1 MLNHS
6 DDLEERVPALS
17 PEPSQAIS
25 PVEGAANIPRRMRRQ
40 APLTMRLRSTAVS
53 AIGNVLLLVGSAAT
67 TALVG
72 EALVRWLAPQQLVT
86 RRIDIFT
93 PVDTLGWEH
102 RPNVHT
108 LVNTGER
115 TVHFDTD
122 ADGFRVSHAGP
133 VVANHRI
140 LLIGDS
146 FMAAAQV
153 EYDSSLAGLLERRL
167 PGRLGKPVEVQNA
180 AVTAWDPPQYY
191 YRARRMLEHRQY
203 DLALVSIFLGNDINA
218 RGLAPLKPRA
228 EAEIHSLR
236 WPRNFSKREI
246 VDAVFYPINDHLT
259 EDSELFVLLKKKAQL
274 LLMRAGLTALYF
286 PDDFLKSE
294 AKSPRWEMTAEI
306 CAQIA
311 DVAKKHNVPV
321 LFFIVP
327 TDFQV
332 NQSTFRQYVRGFHID
347 PSTVDIEQ
355 PNRLFG
361 SALKERGLH
370 FIDALPAFREIRN
383 QRPLYGSVDPHFSAA
398 GHDALERLIE
408 PSVLAYM
415 QSAAQRQ

>member
-1 MLNHS
+1 MLNDPNGEPAVSPHS
-6 DDLEERVPALS
+6 TEGRPPLANNPLESRERTPRSVPK
-17 PEPSQAIS
+17 
-25 PVEGAANIPRRMRRQ
+25 
-40 APLTMRLRSTAVS
+40 MRLRSTAVS
-53 AIGNVLLLVGSAAT
+53 ALGSLVLLLGSAAL

-72 EALVRWLAPQQLVT
+72 EGLVRWLAPQQLVT

-122 ADGFRVSHAGP
+122 ADGFRVSRSGP
-133 VVANHRI
+133 VVANDRI

-153 EYDSSLAGLLERRL
+153 EYDSSLAGLLQSRL
-167 PGRLGKPVEVQNA
+167 PARLGKSVEVQNA

-191 YRARRMLEHRQY
+191 YRARRMLEHRHY
-203 DLALVSIFLGNDINA
+203 DLVLVSIFLGNDINP

-228 EAEIHSLR
+228 EAEIHSFH
-236 WPRNFSKREI
+236 WPRSLSKRELI
-246 VDAVFYPINDHLT
+246 NAVFYPINDHLT

-294 AKSPRWEMTAEI
+294 AKSPRWEMTADI

-311 DVAKKHNVPV
+311 DLAKKQNVPV
-321 LFFIVP
+321 LFFLVP

-332 NQSTFRQYVRGFHID
+332 NQNTFRQYVQGFHID
-347 PSTVDIEQ
+347 PSTVDIDQ

-361 SALKERGLH
+361 SALKERGLT
-370 FIDALPAFREIRN
+370 FIDALPAFRAIRN
-383 QRPLYGSVDPHFSAA
+383 RRPLYGSVDPHFSAA

-408 PSVLAYM
+408 PSVVGYM
-415 QSAAQRQ
+415 QSATSRP

>member
-1 MLNHS
+1 MLN
-6 DDLEERVPALS
+6 DQNGLAEREPALS
-17 PEPSQAIS
+17 PRSTAPHPLVNDSSAVPERGGQ
-25 PVEGAANIPRRMRRQ
+25 RRVLSR
-40 APLTMRLRSTAVS
+40 RLRSTAVS
-53 AIGNVLLLVGSAAT
+53 AIGNLLLLIASAT
-67 TALVG
+67 LTALVG
-72 EALVRWLAPQQLVT
+72 EGLVRWLAPQQLVT

-108 LVNTGER
+108 LINTGER

-133 VVANHRI
+133 VVANDRI

-153 EYDSSLAGLLERRL
+153 EYDSSLAGLLQSRL
-167 PGRLGKPVEVQNA
+167 PVRLGKPIEVQNA

-191 YRARRMLEHRQY
+191 YRARRMLEHRHY
-203 DLALVSIFLGNDINA
+203 DLVLVSIFLGNDINA
-218 RGLAPLKPRA
+218 RGVAPLKPRA
-228 EAEIHSLR
+228 EAEIHSFR
-236 WPRNFSKREI
+236 WPRNLSKREI
-246 VDAVFYPINDHLT
+246 INAVFYPINDHLT

-294 AKSPRWEMTAEI
+294 AKSPRWEMTADI

-311 DVAKKHNVPV
+311 DLAKKQNVPV
-321 LFFIVP
+321 LFFLVP

-332 NQSTFRQYVRGFHID
+332 NQSTFRQYVHGFHID
-347 PSTVDIEQ
+347 PSTVDIDQ

-361 SALKERGLH
+361 AALKERGLH

-383 QRPLYGSVDPHFSAA
+383 VRPLYGSVDPHFSAA
-398 GHDALERLIE
+398 GHNALERLIE
-408 PSVLAYM
+408 PSVVADI
-415 QSAAQRQ
+415 QSATNHQ